1 MTYASWK
8 KCDFQVHTPRDPN
21 WTGARPSGSG
31 DVDPATGQPILL
43 AQIEAARAQWAGE
56 FVDQCVARGL
66 QAIALTDHHEMIMVP
81 YVLRAIT
88 MREVAD
94 AGFSLWLF
102 PGMELTCL
110 GGVQCII
117 LFDADLPEDWWRQAQ
132 GKLGIVYAALDPTK
146 SKAPPL
152 TQLANA
158 YPDVGAEL
166 DSLPGLK
173 GRYIILPNVSQ
184 GGSHTVLTDGSHA
197 DFQRMPYVGGY
208 LDRGQT
214 FDTLQTKNRYRLS
227 GECDDWSTR
236 RIYPLPTSDCRS
248 VDRTQLGTNSAWI
261 KLAAPTAEA
270 VRQAFLGHQS
280 RISIVP
286 PKLASLAI
294 ATLSI
299 EGSGIL
305 APTELSFSPELNS
318 FIGGRGSGKSSL
330 LEYLAFALGR
340 SSSDAQRD
348 HYSETARMRDLI
360 TDTLTARS
368 ATIKLE
374 LLQDGA
380 IFTIT
385 RSPST
390 SYQPRITYPNGI
402 SQMISAKELRALFP
416 AVVYSQGE
424 LAEIGKQAG
433 TKAELS
439 DLLQFVDA
447 DYKREDDRLL
457 AAIAIAKG
465 IVTAAVQRLEE
476 FWTQQANLHRLI
488 TSRDSLRQ
496 RVSALEKTL
505 PTLSAEDQ
513 ATIAFF
519 DEAAEFE
526 AKRIQA
532 SKHADQIVDDL
543 GATELALGKK
553 RDLTSTLV
561 AETQAIVDGYEAF
574 HTQFA
579 AGLLAIVAAL
589 KTRRAALAEGET
601 AWKSLFE
608 KARLA
613 RDTVLEKLGAH
624 STVTAQIVNLREQIA
639 QLTNEIN
646 DLEALLSAQGNLTAE
661 LTAALNALKAAVAAR
676 ATRTQTWATE
686 IETLSAGKI
695 QAVVDPEGDITAIR
709 ESIDI
714 VAAKTGSQE
723 ATRIR
728 ELDEGLRAPGLWTF
742 LDRLRADCFTV
753 LYWRLLGSVTGAEP
767 PACADLLKVLGSS
780 EKMRDTI
787 TEKMDTARL
796 VAISIAA
803 PVPAITLSYIDKTR
817 KISFE
822 KASEG
827 QRAAALLF
835 MLLEQPGGPLII
847 DQPESDLD
855 NRIIAELTDKL
866 HAAKGRR
873 QIVFA
878 SHNANIV
885 VNGSSELVGHLE
897 VTDAGTRQFECVGT
911 IDDPEIRKVI
921 TGTMEG
927 GERAFK
933 DRQKK
938 YGY

>member
-8 KCDFQVHTPRDPN
+8 KCDFQVHSPRDPN
-21 WTGARPSGSG
+21 WVGARPVGSG
-31 DVDPATGQPILL
+31 EVDPATGQPVLP
-43 AQIEAARAQWAGE
+43 AQIEAARAQWADE
-56 FVDQCVARGL
+56 FVGQCADRGL
-66 QAIALTDHHEMIMVP
+66 QAVALTDHHEMIMIP
-81 YVLRAIT
+81 YVMRAISSR
-88 MREVAD
+88 MKAD
-94 AGFSLWLF
+94 PGFSLWLF
-102 PGMELTCL
+102 PGMELTCR

-117 LFDADLPEDWWRQAQ
+117 LFDTDLPENSWQLAQ
-132 GKLGIVYAALDPTK
+132 GKLGIDYTVLDPNQAK
-146 SKAPPL
+146 GPPL
-152 TQLANA
+152 TQLESV
-158 YPDVGAEL
+158 YPDIGAAL
-166 DSLPGLK
+166 DTLPGLK

-184 GGSHTVLTDGSHA
+184 GGGHTVLTEGSHA
-197 DFQRMPYVGGY
+197 DFWRMPYVGGY

-214 FDTLQTKNRYRLS
+214 LDTLLAKNRQRLS
-227 GECDDWSTR
+227 GELEQWSVR

-248 VDRTQLGTNSAWI
+248 ADRAHLGTNNTWI
-261 KLAAPTAEA
+261 KVAAPTAEA
-270 VRQAFLGHQS
+270 VRQAFLGFQS
-280 RISIVP
+280 RISIGP
-286 PKLASLAI
+286 PRLASLAV
-294 ATLSI
+294 AKLKI
-299 EGSGIL
+299 EGSAIL
-305 APTELSFSPELNS
+305 APTEISLSPELNS

-360 TDTLTARS
+360 TDTLTAKS
-368 ATIKLE
+368 ATVTMD

-380 IFTIT
+380 VFTIV
-385 RSPST
+385 RSPAT
-390 SYQPRITYPNGI
+390 SYQPKITYPNGTSQTI
-402 SQMISAKELRALFP
+402 STKELRALFP

-457 AAIAIAKG
+457 AAIASTKG
-465 IVTAAVQRLEE
+465 SVTSAVQKQEE
-476 FWTQQANLHRLI
+476 FWSQQANLHRLM

-496 RVSALEKTL
+496 RVAALEKTL
-505 PTLSAEDQ
+505 PKLSAEDQ
-513 ATIAFF
+513 ATVAFF

-532 SKHADQIVDDL
+532 SKHADQIVGDL
-543 GATELALGKK
+543 VATAAALDKK
-553 RDLTSTLV
+553 RDLSSALV
-561 AETQAIVDGYEAF
+561 SETKAIAESYAAL

-579 AGLLAIVAAL
+579 TGLSALVAAL
-589 KTRRAALAEGET
+589 KTDRAVLTEAET
-601 AWKSLFE
+601 AWKTLFE
-608 KARLA
+608 KARVA
-613 RDTVLEKLGAH
+613 RDAVLEKLGEH
-624 STVTAQIVNLREQIA
+624 STVTAQIVKLREQIA

-646 DLEALLSAQGNLTAE
+646 DLEALLLAQGDPGTA
-661 LTAALNALKAAVAAR
+661 LTAALIALKEAVAAR
-676 ATRTQTWATE
+676 ATRTQAWAKE

-695 QAVVDPEGDITAIR
+695 EAVVDPQGDITAIR
-709 ESIDI
+709 EAIDI

-728 ELDEGLRAPGLWTF
+728 ELDEGLRAHGLWTF
-742 LDRLRADCFTV
+742 LDRLRADCFSL
-753 LYWRLLGSVTGAEP
+753 LYWRLLGSATGAEP
-767 PACADLLKVLGSS
+767 PACLDLLKVLGASD
-780 EKMRDTI
+780 KLRDAI
-787 TEKMDTARL
+787 TERMDTARL
-796 VAISIAA
+796 VAISAA
-803 PVPAITLSYIDKTR
+803 VPVPAITLSYIDKTR

-847 DQPESDLD
+847 DQPEGDLD

-866 HAAKGRR
+866 HTAKGKR
-873 QIVFA
+873 QIIFA

-897 VTDAGTRQFECVGT
+897 VTDTGARQFECVGA

-933 DRQKK
+933 DRQNK